1 MRTTPKYKGCCISPN
16 GGHPEGVFFTPWPP
30 AAALSAVGGV
40 IAQLRSYRARN
51 P

>member
-1 MRTTPKYKGCCISPN
+1 MRTAPKYEGKCASPN
-16 GGHPEGVFFTPWPP
+16 GGHSEDDFFTPWPP

-40 IAQLRSYRARN
+40 IAHPLIQGAKT